1 MRNLV
6 TYKQANKEYVERVL
20 SLESLIE
27 VHNLVKTRRSV
38 DKDLMMEIAREY
50 PCAASRKINFEN
62 YSKYPSE
69 QNVDIALEDIKEVIS
84 SSLQLLK
91 KSFISG
97 ATGFSKILIKIKE
110 NFQAKGSLSNPGIYS
125 ETFKFLEDI
134 RKNPILAAMTEDDF
148 SNVLLKANNIKVS
161 TASLT
166 DMEIKQNV
174 INDIKFVEEAY
185 DNLFKLMDWREKK
198 TVELT
203 RDIESGKIV
212 GMEDT
217 SKYQLNFGEF
227 LDEDQATS
235 YNDGK
240 KPKDNYLALGDFY
253 ITAFTEPVALVT
265 GYTQTTTNGELFGKD
280 SLSNGDLA
288 LFFSS
293 VRKAIAKEK
302 TFPDFF
308 TKYSEKAERSVK
320 TTTTMFASYDK
331 IAKHTEDISL
341 MLNCIKTLKVALILQ
356 QRMFKAAETYIAVIY
371 TVTTDAEAILTQYAS
386 ILRKKL
392 IKINKPESLKLATAI
407 AKHPFLK
414 QFIFLKAGA
423 SLESAINETDEN
435 EIHYIEPGLDASEME
450 EDEDYNDK
458 MDVTALVGE
467 PVTLGAISTE
477 GVMENIKNA
486 IAKAWEAVV
495 NFFKKIYNWFTG
507 LFKKKEKTSASGPVE
522 RLKVAVEGLDKEA
535 KEAEENFKVRTERET
550 KETREKFAMLKKNN
564 AKVKELLDEHNI
576 NIKNIEGEGL
586 SENDT
591 VRKKAAAY
599 SALDDKLQALGLEL
613 PMVQSI
619 LHEQVKLNLKNRI
632 EKLQKEEEERL
643 KALEEAMKSA
653 KDAFISSRLKL
664 DTIKLSTLSLRED
677 GRLNAALYY
686 YDNFKDNAGLIT
698 DFCKETIGN
707 ISSIEKSVDEIV
719 NLFKQKSSSELE
731 ESGAPDDKPY
741 EKYYGEVF
749 QILSLEGKTLF
760 TLRDLFISTK
770 HPELGY
776 VNKQDLIDFSKAAS
790 FKELSKTLSEHSQII
805 TNVFDSY
812 VFNNKK
818 ADDLVSLDET
828 GIKELQGYFKSLA
841 DGLDEA
847 EYFLIENTGVGSN
860 NVIKKIEAAKKQFS
874 ESDTTAKSAS
884 VVLSWTGRY
893 DVSFMKMLVAI
904 RTLRRN
910 FSSLVSQVAS
920 MVELRT
926 TAISSINRS
935 LNDLLKEYNF
945 DDMEKQD
952 LETNRQAA
960 VKLIQENIN
969 KLYI

>member
-1 MRNLV
+1 MSNIAS
-6 TYKQANKEYVERVL
+6 YKQANKEYVERVL

-38 DKDLMMEIAREY
+38 DRDLMMDIAREY

-84 SSLQLLK
+84 SSLQVLK

-97 ATGFSKILIKIKE
+97 ATGFSKILTKIKE
-110 NFQAKGSLSNPGIYS
+110 NFQTKGSLSNPGIYS

-148 SNVLLKANNIKVS
+148 SNVILKANNIKVS

-174 INDIKFVEEAY
+174 INDIKFIEEAY

-227 LDEDQATS
+227 LDEDQAAS

-253 ITAFTEPVALVT
+253 ITAFSEPEALIR
-265 GYTQTTTNGELFGKD
+265 GYLSSDTKTNLFNKD
-280 SLSNGDLA
+280 SLDNGDLA

-308 TKYSEKAERSVK
+308 TKFSQKAERTVK
-320 TTTTMFASYDK
+320 STNAMFAAYDK

-356 QRMFKAAETYIAVIY
+356 QRMGKAAETYIAVIY

-392 IKINKPESLKLATAI
+392 VKINKPESLKLAVSI

-435 EIHYIEPGLDASEME
+435 EIHYIEPELDASEME
-450 EDEDYNDK
+450 EDEDYDDK

-467 PVTLGAISTE
+467 PVTLGTISTE

-486 IAKAWEAVV
+486 VAKAWVAII

-507 LFKKKEKTSASGPVE
+507 LFKKKESSVSAKHEKVEAAHASQEKKEQTIMNFKWEKVTFDPEVQKKVDAFFNSAVTKEIYKRDWSSGKIKMGAVHALRILQNAPEYKEKTVPVLRKIIETSNNFPKILEKIWSHFFEKISHPDAAKTINDMSEEEFIQYGKENDLFVIEALGFDSNDVFELLFTMSTEGAGKYSKQAELKKENSVASLLKLLKLLTDTLIPREDSPEDVINDGHGKFNDTDYLYDEANDIYTALESIKVTASEKESQTIQRLLHNFQEEAVKFNDLQRSKDKGGFGLNFRQSVLGPRMRNLENLMKELSEIDGQLKKINMGRLDIMDSCTMLMLSAVNI
-522 RLKVAVEGLDKEA
+522 RQDRMKVA
-535 KEAEENFKVRTERET
+535 
-550 KETREKFAMLKKNN
+550 
-564 AKVKELLDEHNI
+564 
-576 NIKNIEGEGL
+576 
-586 SENDT
+586 SEFIDT
-591 VRKKAAAY
+591 VKDLLVDEDRIDY
-599 SALDDKLQALGLEL
+599 STHKDIIRVLKNSQEKLL
-613 PMVQSI
+613 
-619 LHEQVKLNLKNRI
+619 KLNLD
-632 EKLQKEEEERL
+632 Q
-643 KALEEAMKSA
+643 
-653 KDAFISSRLKL
+653 
-664 DTIKLSTLSLRED
+664 
-677 GRLNAALYY
+677 
-686 YDNFKDNAGLIT
+686 
-698 DFCKETIGN
+698 
-707 ISSIEKSVDEIV
+707 
-719 NLFKQKSSSELE
+719 
-731 ESGAPDDKPY
+731 
-741 EKYYGEVF
+741 
-749 QILSLEGKTLF
+749 KTL
-760 TLRDLFISTK
+760 D
-770 HPELGY
+770 
-776 VNKQDLIDFSKAAS
+776 
-790 FKELSKTLSEHSQII
+790 
-805 TNVFDSY
+805 
-812 VFNNKK
+812 
-818 ADDLVSLDET
+818 
-828 GIKELQGYFKSLA
+828 
-841 DGLDEA
+841 
-847 EYFLIENTGVGSN
+847 
-860 NVIKKIEAAKKQFS
+860 
-874 ESDTTAKSAS
+874 
-884 VVLSWTGRY
+884 
-893 DVSFMKMLVAI
+893 
-904 RTLRRN
+904 
-910 FSSLVSQVAS
+910 
-920 MVELRT
+920 
-926 TAISSINRS
+926 
-935 LNDLLKEYNF
+935 
-945 DDMEKQD
+945 
-952 LETNRQAA
+952 
-960 VKLIQENIN
+960 
-969 KLYI
+969 

>member
-1 MRNLV
+1 MSNIASF
-6 TYKQANKEYVERVL
+6 KQANKEYVERVL

-148 SNVLLKANNIKVS
+148 SNVFLKANNIKVS

-174 INDIKFVEEAY
+174 ISNIKFVEEAY

-227 LDEDQATS
+227 LDEDQAAS

-240 KPKDNYLALGDFY
+240 RPKDNYLALGDFY
-253 ITAFTEPVALVT
+253 ITAFTEPVALVS
-265 GYTQTTTNGELFGKD
+265 GYTQTTAKGELFGKD

-320 TTTTMFASYDK
+320 TTNAMFAAYDK
-331 IAKHTEDISL
+331 LAKHTEDISL

-356 QRMFKAAETYIAVIY
+356 QRMFKACETYIAVIY

-486 IAKAWEAVV
+486 IARAWEAVV

-507 LFKKKEKTSASGPVE
+507 LFKKKEKTSAGGPVARLKAAVE
-522 RLKVAVEGLDKEA
+522 RLDKET
-535 KEAEENFKVRTERET
+535 KEAEETFKVRTERET
-550 KETREKFAMLKKNN
+550 EETREKIAMLKKNN
-564 AKVKELLDEHNI
+564 AKVKELLDEHAI

-586 SENDT
+586 SESDT

-599 SALDDKLQALGLEL
+599 TALDDKLQALRLEL

-619 LHEQVKLNLKNRI
+619 IHEQVKLNLKNRI
-632 EKLQKEEEERL
+632 DKLQKEEEERL
-643 KALEEAMKSA
+643 KALEEAKKSA
-653 KDAFISSRLKL
+653 KDAFISNRLKL

-677 GRLNAALYY
+677 SSLNAALYY

-707 ISSIEKSVDEIV
+707 ISSIEKSIDEIV
-719 NLFKQKSSSELE
+719 NFFKQKSSSELE
-731 ESGAPDDKPY
+731 ESGAPGVKPY

-770 HPELGY
+770 HHGTTY
-776 VNKQDLIDFSKAAS
+776 VNKEDLIDFSKAAD
-790 FKELSKTLSEHSQII
+790 FKELSRTVSEHSQII
-805 TNVFDSY
+805 TIVFDSY
-812 VFNNKK
+812 VYNNKK

-847 EYFLIENTGVGSN
+847 EYFLIENTGKGSN

-884 VVLSWTGRY
+884 SVLAWVGRY

-904 RTLRRN
+904 RALRRN
-910 FSSLVSQVAS
+910 FSSLVSHVAS
-920 MVELRT
+920 LVELRT
-926 TAISSINRS
+926 TAISSIDRS
-935 LNDLLKEYNF
+935 LKELLKEYDF
-945 DDMEKQD
+945 DDLDKQD
-952 LETNRQAA
+952 LETKRQAA

-969 KLYI
+969 KLYV

>member
-148 SNVLLKANNIKVS
+148 SNVFLKANNIKVS

-174 INDIKFVEEAY
+174 ISNIKFVEEAY
-185 DNLFKLMDWREKK
+185 DNLFKLTDWREKK

-227 LDEDQATS
+227 LDEDQAAS

-240 KPKDNYLALGDFY
+240 RPKDNYLALGDFY
-253 ITAFTEPVALVT
+253 ITAFTEPVALVS
-265 GYTQTTTNGELFGKD
+265 GYTQTTANGELFGKD

-320 TTTTMFASYDK
+320 TTNAMFAAYDK
-331 IAKHTEDISL
+331 LAKHTEDISL

-356 QRMFKAAETYIAVIY
+356 QRMFKACETYIAVIY

-392 IKINKPESLKLATAI
+392 IKINKPESLKLSAAI

-507 LFKKKEKTSASGPVE
+507 LFKKKEKTPAGGPVARLKAAVE
-522 RLKVAVEGLDKEA
+522 RLDKET
-535 KEAEENFKVRTERET
+535 KEAEETFKVRTERET
-550 KETREKFAMLKKNN
+550 KEAREKFAMLKKNN
-564 AKVKELLDEHNI
+564 AKVKELLDEHAI

-619 LHEQVKLNLKNRI
+619 MHEQVKLNLKNRI
-632 EKLQKEEEERL
+632 DKLQKEEEERL
-643 KALEEAMKSA
+643 KAVEEAMKSA
-653 KDAFISSRLKL
+653 KDAFISNRLKL

-677 GRLNAALYY
+677 GSLNAALYY
-686 YDNFKDNAGLIT
+686 YDNFKDNVGLIT

-707 ISSIEKSVDEIV
+707 ISSIEKSIDEIV
-719 NLFKQKSSSELE
+719 NLFKQKSSSEVE
-731 ESGAPDDKPY
+731 ESGAPDAKPS

-776 VNKQDLIDFSKAAS
+776 VNKEDLIDFSKATS
-790 FKELSKTLSEHSQII
+790 FKELSRILSEHSQII
-805 TNVFDSY
+805 ANIFDSY
-812 VFNNKK
+812 VYNNKK

-847 EYFLIENTGVGSN
+847 EYFLIENTGKGSN

-874 ESDTTAKSAS
+874 ESDKTAKSAS

-893 DVSFMKMLVAI
+893 DVSFMKMLAAI
-904 RTLRRN
+904 RILRRN

-935 LNDLLKEYNF
+935 LNDLLKKYDF
-945 DDMEKQD
+945 DDMDKQD

-960 VKLIQENIN
+960 VKLIHENIN
-969 KLYI
+969 KLYV